1 MKIHSLTVKNFK
13 IHRER
18 RVEFDDRLTLLAGPN
33 ETGKS
38 TLLEA
43 LEKAFFLRARGQT
56 GEHRGIRSRLH
67 TGHPEVEV
75 EFSTGNRRFTL
86 KKCFSGTNGTTLL
99 QQHGGSTSS
108 GDEADAKLAE
118 LLRVESTQK
127 HGNQWSHLLIKQ
139 GASGENPTE
148 NAKAQSAQLLRRL
161 QSREGASAL
170 LVSER
175 DEKVASYFR
184 NAVESQTTQ
193 AGKPKAGSEL
203 ARASADA
210 ESAQRELLAAEKLQ
224 QNLQEA
230 AEQHES
236 ATRTIT
242 EKTASLL
249 GLKPELDRAR
259 KQLGEA
265 TKLEA
270 ELGGLRIKS
279 QAATAEARRLAAAE
293 KEMAAAAAEIAQAQ
307 QTLLPLEQNSNL
319 SASALDAARRSVET
333 REAKYNQASQAEAE
347 SRLAHSFAKAH
358 LAVFQKST
366 EVATLGEACQ
376 AIREIRQKIAD
387 QQNLLERLPKIDAA
401 ALSKLEEAEN
411 KLTSARAALEATA
424 TKVIVESS
432 KTPVTAGDAT
442 LSAGE
447 SKVLHETTELTIGA
461 TRLTI
466 IPGGAL
472 GLDSAKAQFKDASD
486 VFRQLLSTLG
496 VESLAEARKIQG
508 ERSIASA
515 LLADL
520 EKNLKS
526 AKADKT
532 EAALKAAEAELFRA
546 KSELEA
552 VAAKAPYLPSPV
564 DGEDARR
571 VFEDVESRWMLAQ
584 SAKTSADTARSQARA
599 ELAAAQS
606 NLDECRNL
614 AEGAKTTLLRAEAKL
629 SAHRQQFGDDA
640 TLKASLASANAAATE
655 AETDFNRAAAKFE
668 EFQVDQLRRTV
679 DRLEKSLDADREAL
693 NKATTDQAI
702 ASTKLGRDGSSDPVA
717 NLKRARILHETA
729 SKTLEGFQRKTAA
742 LQLLD
747 RLFQEQRSQLAKEC
761 TLPFVEKITTYLRCI
776 FGPRVSA
783 EVVMEDGQFAG
794 IRMARPEYGNVAFEF
809 NELSGGSAEQ
819 VAAAARLAMAQILA
833 EEHGGSLPVVF
844 DDSFT
849 NSDSARV
856 AQIKDM
862 LHLAADSGLQIVVFS
877 CNPSDYSG
885 SGAKETTLK
894 RPRANTEIPV
904 AQVDESINEP
914 LHASDSPPVPVDHNL
929 TEQFLSAL
937 STAGGKS
944 GNTSLQASLGWDSAT
959 YNAVKDSL
967 VQTGRITK
975 GLGRGGSVSLA

>member
-43 LEKAFFLRARGQT
+43 LEKVFFLRARGQS
-56 GEHRGIRSRLH
+56 GDHKGIRSRLH

-75 EFSTGNRRFTL
+75 EFSTGNRRYTL
-86 KKCFSGTNGTTLL
+86 KKCFSGTSGTTLL
-99 QQHGGSTSS
+99 QQHGGSTSN
-108 GDEADAKLAE
+108 GDDADAKLAE
-118 LLRVESTQK
+118 LLRVESTQRL
-127 HGNQWSHLLIKQ
+127 GNQWSHLLIRQ
-139 GASGENPTE
+139 GSSGENPTE

-170 LVSER
+170 LVSKR

-203 ARASADA
+203 ARASAGA
-210 ESAQRELLAAEKLQ
+210 ESAQQELLAAEKHHLD
-224 QNLQEA
+224 LLEA
-230 AEQHES
+230 AELHES

-242 EKTASLL
+242 EKTASLQ
-249 GLKPELDRAR
+249 GLKPERDQAR
-259 KQLGEA
+259 KQLEEA

-279 QAATAEARRLAAAE
+279 EAATAEARRLATAE
-293 KEMAAAAAEIAQAQ
+293 MEMAAAAAEIAQAQ
-307 QTLLPLEQNSNL
+307 KTLLPLEQNSNQ
-319 SASALDAARRSVET
+319 AAGALDAARRSVET
-333 REAKYNQASQAEAE
+333 REVEYNQASQAEAE
-347 SRLAHSFAKAH
+347 TRLAHSFAKAH
-358 LAVFQKST
+358 LEVFQKST
-366 EVATLGEACQ
+366 QMATLGEACQ
-376 AIREIRQKIAD
+376 AIREIRDKIAE

-424 TKVIVESS
+424 TKLIVESS
-432 KTPVTAGDAT
+432 NSPVTAGDAT

-447 SKVLHETTELTIGA
+447 SKVLHEPTELTIGA

-466 IPGGAL
+466 IPGGAS

-486 VFRQLLSTLG
+486 VFLQLLSTHG
-496 VESLAEARKIQG
+496 VESLAEARKFQG
-508 ERSIASA
+508 ERNIASA

-532 EAALKAAEAELFRA
+532 EAALKAAEAELSRA

-552 VAAKAPYLPSPV
+552 VAAKAPSLPSPV

-571 VFEDVESRWMLAQ
+571 VFEEVESRWMLAQ
-584 SAKTSADTARSQARA
+584 SAKASADTARSQARA
-599 ELAAAQS
+599 DLAAAQS
-606 NLDECRNL
+606 KLDGCKNL

-640 TLKASLASANAAATE
+640 TLKASLASSNDAAAL
-655 AETDFNRAAAKFE
+655 AETDFKRAAAKFE
-668 EFQVDQLRRTV
+668 EFQIDQLRRTV
-679 DRLEKSLDADREAL
+679 DRLEKSMEADREAL

-729 SKTLEGFQRKTAA
+729 SKTLESIQRKTGAI
-742 LQLLD
+742 QLLD

-761 TLPFVEKITTYLRCI
+761 TRPFVDKITTYLRCI
-776 FGPRVSA
+776 FGPKVFA
-783 EVVMEDGQFAG
+783 EVVMEEGQFAG
-794 IRMARPEYGNVAFEF
+794 IRMARPDYGNVAFEF
-809 NELSGGSAEQ
+809 NELSGGAAEQ

-833 EEHGGSLPVVF
+833 EEHAGSLPVVF

-849 NSDSARV
+849 NSDSGRV

-862 LHLAADSGLQIVVFS
+862 LHLAADSGLQIIVFS

-885 SGAKETTLK
+885 SGAKETTLE
-894 RPRANTEIPV
+894 RPRATNEIPP
-904 AQVDESINEP
+904 APIHHPWSESEATADAAP
-914 LHASDSPPVPVDHNL
+914 AS
-929 TEQFLSAL
+929 
-937 STAGGKS
+937 K
-944 GNTSLQASLGWDSAT
+944 
-959 YNAVKDSL
+959 
-967 VQTGRITK
+967 
-975 GLGRGGSVSLA
+975 RGH